1 METPSLESFE
11 NSPAPLV
18 IACFQDISRTFF
30 SLATRRDQAHPCKVF
45 STASPFTAFSCREG
59 EFLDMQSQQCQKC
72 AAGTYSLGTG
82 IAFDE
87 WDTLPSGFV
96 THGVNTNGEDVVTDC
111 SKSVTHGTHLTFM
124 HQ

>member
-1 METPSLESFE
+1 MFPGNFQPVHWKLSSLLQPFL
-11 NSPAPLV
+11 P
-18 IACFQDISRTFF
+18 
-30 SLATRRDQAHPCKVF
+30 RDQAHPCKFF
-45 STASPFTAFSCREG
+45 STASLLSAFSCREG

-111 SKSVTHGTHLTFM
+111 SKSVHTAHILPFM
-124 HQ
+124 HQSGR